1 MYYHFCSQL
10 RAHYKGL
17 ERMSIK
23 KLVILLTS
31 SLMLGLFFIALRQNY
46 IILNFWNSGATQIS
60 SASHKK
66 KVIISFW
73 HNDQWK
79 QEEVQLL
86 IDSHVYNNT
95 YHMMSQYL
103 QLLFDE
109 SIIKHKVNVQQVL
122 MNYDSQEIFVSF
134 DRTIW
139 SKDSCTVEKIMI
151 VEGILKTLK
160 KNEPSIKK
168 VKFLMNHQPMTDAHL
183 DFTNAWPIDGF
194 LKS

>member
-1 MYYHFCSQL
+1 
-10 RAHYKGL
+10 
-17 ERMSIK
+17 MSIK
-23 KLVILLTS
+23 KLVILLIFG
-31 SLMLGLFFIALRQNY
+31 LILGLLLIALKQNY
-46 IILNFWNSGATQIS
+46 IILNFWTSGTAQTA

-66 KVIISFW
+66 KVIIYFW

-86 IDSHVYNNT
+86 VDSHVYNNA

-103 QLLFDE
+103 QLLHDE
-109 SIIKHKVNVQQVL
+109 SIIKHKVNVQRVI
-122 MNYDSQEIFVSF
+122 MNYDNQEIFISF
-134 DRTIW
+134 DRLIW
-139 SKDSCTVEKIMI
+139 NKDTCTVEKLMI

-168 VKFLMNHQPMTDAHL
+168 VQFLMNHQPMTDAHL